1 MPENFSKGKLFE
13 KFIFRGI
20 ESPTP
25 EA

>member
-1 MPENFSKGKLFE
+1 MPENFQKGKLFE
-13 KFIFRGI
+13 KFIFAGI